1 MRWVYLL
8 NTKSEAFQTFNNF
21 HAWIENQ
28 AQAHIG
34 TFCSDNGKEYTSNEL
49 KIIFPNMQLHIKL

>member
-1 MRWVYLL
+1 MTLVDDYTRICWVYLL
-8 NTKSEAFQTFNNF
+8 KTKCEAFQTLKNI

-34 TFCSDNGKEYTSNEL
+34 KFHSDNGKEFTSNYYEY
-49 KIIFPNMQLHIKL
+49 